1 MVPDVGTQLTWQ
13 CRLGKEGSVPRA
25 PGSPK
30 LCHPSPTCHNR
41 GLVLPGRWVLLR
53 ARSLTLLQENAP
65 GERRLLRLGMKRV
78 CESGGE
84 RGCSRLA
91 PGNMKMPLPGARA
104 GGSWQ
109 VRKGTVMSPA
119 LPICCLAKASADLP
133 RTTLQALSGI
143 PACVRHPSRLFP
155 VRRSTRDPL

>member
-1 MVPDVGTQLTWQ
+1 MAVSAGQGGV
-13 CRLGKEGSVPRA
+13 
-25 PGSPK
+25 SP
-30 LCHPSPTCHNR
+30 PSPWQSKPVPSISRCHNR
-41 GLVLPGRWVLLR
+41 GLVLPGRWVSLR
-53 ARSLTLLQENAP
+53 PRSLTLFQENAL

-133 RTTLQALSGI
+133 RTALQALSGI